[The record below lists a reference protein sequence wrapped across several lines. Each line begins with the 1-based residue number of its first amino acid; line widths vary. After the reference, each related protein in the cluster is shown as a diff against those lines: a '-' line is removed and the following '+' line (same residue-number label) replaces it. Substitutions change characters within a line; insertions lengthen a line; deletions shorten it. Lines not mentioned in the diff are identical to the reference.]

1 LKQSLFPSSIV
12 ASGHQDFVLLAR
24 VRAEIYRCARGEK
37 AFNERIP
44 SLLQD
49 AVDFVLDPV
58 RTARNTIAELDN
70 VEKTFVGLK
79 VEHNIRDFLDVPKG
93 VRDLRIDGMD
103 LDVKNTVGRTWM
115 IPPETYRA
123 SEPCLLIAIADA
135 EKKCWIGLMV
145 ARGDYLGAEAGNR
158 DKKRSVSA
166 AGFKNIM
173 WLIEGQALPS
183 SRWSAVNMQRFRE
196 LRRIKGGAKR
206 GAQFFRENSNVRVHR
221 SIIQSLL
228 FDQRD
233 YMKRLRSNGGARDIL
248 RLEGVALLSGAFD
261 QLTLKSLSHEATRK
275 DEWIAVRPRT
285 ALEARALK
293 EKKLIV

>member
-1 LKQSLFPSSIV
+1 LKEFVFPSSNV
-12 ASGHQDFVLLAR
+12 VSGHQDFEMLAR

-49 AVDFVLDPV
+49 AIDFVLDPV

-70 VEKTFVGLK
+70 VEKTFIGLK

-93 VRDLRIDGMD
+93 VRDLRIDGID
-103 LDVKNTVGRTWM
+103 VDVKNTVGRTCM
-115 IPPETYRA
+115 IPLETYRA
-123 SEPCLLIAIADA
+123 LEPCLLIAIADA

-145 ARGDYLGAEAGNR
+145 ARGDYLGSEAGNR
-158 DKKRSVSA
+158 DKKRSVTA
-166 AGFKNIM
+166 AGFRNIL
-173 WLIEGQALPS
+173 WLIEGHPLPS
-183 SRWSAVNMQRFRE
+183 SRWSAINMQRFRE

-206 GAQFFRENSNVRVHR
+206 SAQFFRENSNIRVHR
-221 SIIQSLL
+221 SIVQSLL

-248 RLEGVALLSGAFD
+248 RLEGVALLSGTFD
-261 QLTLKSLSHEATRK
+261 QITLKSLSHHEARK
-275 DEWIAVRPRT
+275 DEWIAVQPRT
-285 ALEARALK
+285 VWEERILK